1 MKKFCLCSSH
11 CKKFYFP
18 CNVLFGALRFKVFL
32 TLYRIE
38 FAKMNRR
45 RTANNFTHVSP
56 CVKYMIFLLNF
67 IFWLFGGLL
76 IGVGLYA
83 FVDKWQATGWVK
95 VETVY
100 DIILNISL
108 VMIISGG
115 VIFVVSFAGCV
126 GALRENTCLLK
137 FYSLCLLIF
146 FLLEMAVAI
155 IGFVFPHTMQ
165 SVLEESFTD
174 KIIESYREDPDLQNF
189 IDFAQQEF
197 RCCGLS
203 SEGFL
208 DWSKNEYFNCSSPSV
223 ERCGVPFSC
232 CMNAT
237 DISGGLMNIMCGY
250 GVQELPVAEAG
261 KKVWTS
267 GCIEM
272 VRIWAERNLYTIAG
286 VALGIALAQLLVIYL
301 AKTLEGQIELQ
312 KSGWNT

>member
-1 MKKFCLCSSH
+1 
-11 CKKFYFP
+11 
-18 CNVLFGALRFKVFL
+18 
-32 TLYRIE
+32 
-38 FAKMNRR
+38 
-45 RTANNFTHVSP
+45 
-56 CVKYMIFLLNF
+56 MIFLLNF

-165 SVLEESFTD
+165 SMLEESFTD
-174 KIIESYREDPDLQNF
+174 KIIDSYREDPDLQNF

-203 SEGFL
+203 SEGFM

-286 VALGIALAQLLVIYL
+286 VALGVALAQLLVIYL

-312 KSGWNT
+312 KSRWNT

>member
-1 MKKFCLCSSH
+1 
-11 CKKFYFP
+11 
-18 CNVLFGALRFKVFL
+18 
-32 TLYRIE
+32 
-38 FAKMNRR
+38 MNRR
-45 RTANNFTHVSP
+45 RTPNNFTYVSP

-165 SVLEESFTD
+165 SMLEESFTD
-174 KIIESYREDPDLQNF
+174 KIIDSYREDPDLQNF

-203 SEGFL
+203 TEGFM

-272 VRIWAERNLYTIAG
+272 VRNWAERNLYTIAG
-286 VALGIALAQLLVIYL
+286 VALGVALAQLLVIYL

-312 KSGWNT
+312 KSRWNT